1 MAILFPDWLVC
12 PGLILHLPHSVFLL
26 VGVILF
32 CFLIGWRVS
41 GGLQPAGEEA
51 GGGEAGRWEGEER
64 GGGGGRG

>member
-12 PGLILHLPHSVFLL
+12 PGLILHLPHFVFLL

-32 CFLIGWRVS
+32 CFLIGWHVR
-41 GGLQPAGEEA
+41 GLQPAGEEA
-51 GGGEAGRWEGEER
+51 GGGEAGWGEGEER